1 MSLSKQ
7 ALEVDVESFES
18 GTQPRELRRIVGKA
32 LHEALKDTAKK
43 LDAEF
48 QDQITSVKW
57 DWPRKT
63 RRKNG
68 RTVNSPRDIVDL
80 GNLRDSQRDRQV
92 SRYAIEWIW
101 DVDYSAIVHNGA
113 VLKGGGEVPGR
124 EWTKEAEKEVK
135 VENHFTDTFTDILER
150 EING

>member
-1 MSLSKQ
+1 M
-7 ALEVDVESFES
+7 ESFES

-48 QDQITSVKW
+48 QDQITTSKW
-57 DWPRKT
+57 NWPNDT
-63 RRKNG
+63 LRKNKQFIPKG
-68 RTVNSPRDIVDL
+68 NRDIVDM
-80 GNLRDSQRDRQV
+80 GDLRDSQTHRQV
-92 SRYAIEWIW
+92 NQFAIEWTW
-101 DVDYSAIVHNGA
+101 NVDYSAIVHNGA
-113 VLKGGGEVPGR
+113 ALKGGGEYPAR

-135 VENHFTDTFTDILER
+135 VENHFSDTFTDILER

>member
-1 MSLSKQ
+1 M
-7 ALEVDVESFES
+7 ESFES

-48 QDQITSVKW
+48 QDQITTSKW
-57 DWPRKT
+57 DWPNDT
-63 RRKNG
+63 LRKNKQFIPKG
-68 RTVNSPRDIVDL
+68 NRDIVDM
-80 GNLRDSQRDRQV
+80 GDLRDSQSHRQV
-92 SRYAIEWIW
+92 NQFAIEWTW
-101 DVDYSAIVHNGA
+101 NVDYSAIVHNGA
-113 VLKGGGEVPGR
+113 ALKGGGEYPAR

-150 EING
+150 ETNG